1 MRRSLVRPLS
11 TAVFLKASRF
21 QLYSNAMGAVLPA
34 NGEQFIDMVK
44 GNVVALLRS
53 SNIRTKI
60 WWRLKT
66 AWRDLRI
73 SCVCSPNPCIVN
85 FNGRSALKLT
95 RGRRETCYQLLPT
108 DDILLSEFEVTTRN
122 AKQQRSPAMLSAGD
136 IPREA
141 LNREGSLT
149 KAVLDAEKM

>member
-1 MRRSLVRPLS
+1 MCGDNLDLCNMRCSLVRPLS

-21 QLYSNAMGAVLPA
+21 QLYSNSMGAVLPA

-66 AWRDLRI
+66 ARRDLRI

-95 RGRRETCYQLLPT
+95 GADGKLVSSYYRSTIYFKRVQE
-108 DDILLSEFEVTTRN
+108 ITTRN
-122 AKQQRSPAMLSAGD
+122 AKRQRPPTMMNAGD

-141 LNREGSLT
+141 LNR
-149 KAVLDAEKM
+149 